1 MVSLAQERILLVGD
15 TDRQMHGAL
24 AQAMPM
30 ARVTSVPSYFDAI
43 AELSTT
49 RYTTVLA
56 AAEPIERRP
65 EAAVRTLRDLAG
77 DGRLLLYGH
86 PTLEPL
92 SRKMLDFGCDDYI
105 VTPASPTEL
114 QQMFG
119 TPPMKLA
126 TAPLYQG
133 PEAPPEALTGR
144 LSLLR
149 GIPLAELLLDAVLHH
164 PQSAT
169 RAALEQL
176 NAQLGPTMRMVFV
189 APTKP
194 QPPDVPEGMV
204 LLSHATRVETQTTGT
219 LHLLIPRDEDETAA
233 RHLLAQL
240 AHLVGRLQALEDQH
254 RTMHRLAITDDLTGL
269 YNGRFFRF
277 MLVKLI
283 EQARQ
288 HRSLVT
294 LLLFDIDNF
303 KRYNDQYGHAVG
315 DEILKQTASLM
326 RKTCRP
332 HDIVARIS
340 GDEFAV
346 IFWEKEGPRQ
356 PREPRDSRTAPSAPH
371 APPPAAPASRVP
383 QSVEAIVQRFLRG
396 VASPEFNSLGPS
408 GKGVL
413 TISGALAVYPYD
425 AQTPDDLIKV
435 ADHEL
440 MFGAKRRGKN
450 NIFLV
455 GGGDGGGSRTP

>member
-15 TDRQMHGAL
+15 TDRQVHGAL

-43 AELSTT
+43 AELSTGN
-49 RYTTVLA
+49 YTTILA

-65 EAAVRTLRDLAG
+65 EAAVRTLRELAG

-126 TAPLYQG
+126 PAPPDQAQ
-133 PEAPPEALTGR
+133 EAPPEPLTGR
-144 LSLLR
+144 ASLLR

-164 PQSAT
+164 PQSST
-169 RAALEQL
+169 RAALEQV
-176 NAQLGPTMRMVFV
+176 NAQLGPNLRIVF
-189 APTKP
+189 APPGKP

-204 LLSHATRVETQTTGT
+204 LLSHATRVESLSTGT
-219 LHLLIPRDEDETAA
+219 LHLLVPRDEDETAA

-240 AHLVGRLQALEDQH
+240 AHLVGRLQALEDQY
-254 RTMHRLAITDDLTGL
+254 RTLYRLTITDDLTGL
-269 YNGRFFRF
+269 YNGRFFRK
-277 MLVKLI
+277 MLAKLI
-283 EQARQ
+283 EQAK
-288 HRSLVT
+288 HNRSTVT
-294 LLLFDIDNF
+294 LLMFDIDNF
-303 KRYNDQYGHAVG
+303 KRYNDQYGHGVG
-315 DEILKQTASLM
+315 DEILKQTAALM
-326 RKTCRP
+326 RKTCRA
-332 HDIVARIS
+332 HDVVARIS

-346 IFWEKEGPRQ
+346 IFWEMEG
-356 PREPRDSRTAPSAPH
+356 REPKPGA
-371 APPPAAPASRVP
+371 APPAKSRVP
-383 QSVEAIVQRFLRG
+383 RSVEAIVQRFLRG

-425 AQTPDDLIKV
+425 AQTPEDLIKV

-455 GGGDGGGSRTP
+455 GTSDPPP

>member
-15 TDRQMHGAL
+15 ADRQMHGAL

-30 ARVTSVPSYFDAI
+30 ARVTSVPSFFDAI
-43 AELSTT
+43 AELSSGTYST
-49 RYTTVLA
+49 ILA

-65 EAAVRTLRDLAG
+65 EAAVRTLREVAG
-77 DGRLLLYGH
+77 SGRVLLFGH

-92 SRKMLDFGCDDYI
+92 SRKMLEFGVDDYV
-105 VTPASPTEL
+105 VTPASATEL
-114 QQMFG
+114 QQVFG
-119 TPPMKLA
+119 SPLMKLA
-126 TAPLYQG
+126 PGPADTAEAAA
-133 PEAPPEALTGR
+133 PEPLTGK
-144 LSLLR
+144 LALLR
-149 GIPLAELLLDAVLHH
+149 GMPLAELVLDAVLHH
-164 PQSAT
+164 PHSST
-169 RAALEQL
+169 RAALDQI
-176 NAQLGPTMRMVFV
+176 NAQLGPTMKLVHV
-189 APTKP
+189 APGKDAP
-194 QPPDVPEGMV
+194 QAAEGMS
-204 LLSHATRVETQTTGT
+204 LLSHATRVETRTTGT

-240 AHLVGRLQALEDQH
+240 AHLIGKLEALEEQH
-254 RTMHRLAITDDLTGL
+254 RSLQRLAITDDLTGL

-277 MLVKLI
+277 MLANRI
-283 EQARQ
+283 EYAREKQ
-288 HRSLVT
+288 KYGTVT

-303 KRYNDQYGHAVG
+303 KRYNDQFGHAVG
-315 DEILKQTASLM
+315 DEILKQTAALM
-326 RKTCRP
+326 RKTCRA

-356 PREPRDSRTAPSAPH
+356 PREPKAGKPSP
-371 APPPAAPASRVP
+371 RVP
-383 QSVEAIVQRFLRG
+383 QSVEAIVQRFLRAI
-396 VASPEFNSLGPS
+396 ASPELNSLGPS

-413 TISGALAVYPYD
+413 TISGALAVFPFD
-425 AQTPDDLIKV
+425 AQTPEDLIKV

-455 GGGDGGGSRTP
+455 GSGDVTG

>member
-49 RYTTVLA
+49 HYTTILA

-65 EAAVRTLRDLAG
+65 EAAVRTLRELTG
-77 DGRLLLYGH
+77 EGRLLLYGH

-105 VTPASPTEL
+105 VTPATPTEL

-126 TAPLYQG
+126 PAPVDQG
-133 PEAPPEALTGR
+133 TEAPPEPLTGR
-144 LSLLR
+144 MSLLR

-164 PQSAT
+164 PQSST

-176 NAQLGPTMRMVFV
+176 NAQLGPTMRLVF
-189 APTKP
+189 AP
-194 QPPDVPEGMV
+194 QSQRHPPDVPEGLV
-204 LLSHATRVETQTTGT
+204 LLSHATRVENQATGT

-277 MLVKLI
+277 MLAKLI
-283 EQARQ
+283 EQAKPRY
-288 HRSLVT
+288 STVT

-326 RKTCRP
+326 RKTCRA
-332 HDIVARIS
+332 HDIVSRIS

-346 IFWEKEGPRQ
+346 IFWEKAG
-356 PREPRDSRTAPSAPH
+356 REPKPGA
-371 APPPAAPASRVP
+371 APPGKSRVP
-383 QSVEAIVQRFLRG
+383 QSVEVIVQRFLRG

-425 AQTPDDLIKV
+425 AQTPEDLINV

-450 NIFLV
+450 TIFLV
-455 GGGDGGGSRTP
+455 GSADQPRVP

>member
-49 RYTTVLA
+49 HYTTILA

-77 DGRLLLYGH
+77 EGRLLLYGH

-126 TAPLYQG
+126 PAPVDQG
-133 PEAPPEALTGR
+133 PEAPPEPLTGK
-144 LSLLR
+144 LALLR

-164 PQSAT
+164 PQSST
-169 RAALEQL
+169 RAALDQL
-176 NAQLGPTMRMVFV
+176 NGQLGPAMRLVF
-189 APTKP
+189 APSIKV

-204 LLSHATRVETQTTGT
+204 LLSHATRVENQTTGT

-277 MLVKLI
+277 MLAKLI

-315 DEILKQTASLM
+315 DEILRQTASLM

-332 HDIVARIS
+332 HDIVSRIS

-356 PREPRDSRTAPSAPH
+356 PREPRPGPAPGGA
-371 APPPAAPASRVP
+371 APPAPTSRVP
-383 QSVEAIVQRFLRG
+383 QSVEMIVQRFLRG

-455 GGGDGGGSRTP
+455 GSGDQSR

>member
-15 TDRQMHGAL
+15 TDRQVHGAL

-43 AELSTT
+43 AELSGGH
-49 RYTTVLA
+49 YTTILA

-77 DGRLLLYGH
+77 DGRLLLFGH

-105 VTPASPTEL
+105 VMPASPTEL

-126 TAPLYQG
+126 P
-133 PEAPPEALTGR
+133 APPEPGAEVPPEPLTGR

-164 PQSAT
+164 PQSST
-169 RAALEQL
+169 RAALEQV
-176 NAQLGPTMRMVFV
+176 NAQLGPNLRIVF
-189 APTKP
+189 APPGKP

-204 LLSHATRVETQTTGT
+204 LLSHATRVENLLTGT
-219 LHLLIPRDEDETAA
+219 LHLLVPRDEDETAA

-240 AHLVGRLQALEDQH
+240 AHLVGRLQALEDQY
-254 RTMHRLAITDDLTGL
+254 RTLYRLTVTDDLTGL
-269 YNGRFFRF
+269 YNGRYFRT
-277 MLVKLI
+277 MLAKLI
-283 EQARQ
+283 ELAKSRY
-288 HRSLVT
+288 STVT
-294 LLLFDIDNF
+294 LLMFDIDNF
-303 KRYNDQYGHAVG
+303 KRYNDQYGHGVG
-315 DEILKQTASLM
+315 DEILKQTAALM
-326 RKTCRP
+326 RKTCRA
-332 HDIVARIS
+332 HDVVARIS

-346 IFWEKEGPRQ
+346 IFWEMEG
-356 PREPRDSRTAPSAPH
+356 REPKPGVAVPGK
-371 APPPAAPASRVP
+371 SRVP
-383 QSVEAIVQRFLRG
+383 RSVEAIVQRFLRG

-425 AQTPDDLIKV
+425 AQTPEDLIKV

-455 GGGDGGGSRTP
+455 GSGDLPH